1 MCVYAI
7 QPAIF
12 LKVVQHWRSSAFVI
26 VVAIAAA
33 AGVPVVGAKAM
44 CIRFCLLR
52 ISQSLFHLLLTILN
66 SNRTHFKCIYLF
78 SSFSCYKANLKDLR
92 SYFFYTFCVL

>member
-1 MCVYAI
+1 MYAI

-26 VVAIAAA
+26 VVAIAA
-33 AGVPVVGAKAM
+33 GVPVVGAKAM

-52 ISQSLFHLLLTILN
+52 ISQSLFHQLPTILN
-66 SNRTHFKCIYLF
+66 SNRTHFRCIYLF
-78 SSFSCYKANLKDLR
+78 SAYSCYKANLKRFR
-92 SYFFYTFCVL
+92 SYFFILFCVL